1 MSYRMMTSRVELR
14 LLCRADNA
22 DERLVPLAVAW
33 GLRPKE
39 DLERVRAKYR
49 RVEEELGRLEALRV
63 EGVSGL
69 QWLRRP
75 ENTYRALAERF
86 PPPSPL
92 SPEEAEQVEIRAK
105 YAGYIERQ
113 EGLRERMRDLEAHR
127 IPEGLDYPRVP
138 GLSREAVEKLSRARP
153 RTLAEAARI
162 PGLRDSDLTALL
174 VHLRR
179 WG

>member
-1 MSYRMMTSRVELR
+1 VELR

-22 DERLVPLAVAW
+22 DERLIPLAVAW
-33 GLRPKE
+33 GLRSKE
-39 DLERVRAKYR
+39 DLARVEAKYR
-49 RVEEELGRLEALRV
+49 RVAEELRRLEALRI

-75 ENTYRALAERF
+75 ENTYEALLERF

-92 SPEEAEQVEIRAK
+92 APEEAYQVEVRAK

-113 EGLRERMRDLEAHR
+113 ERLREKMRDLEAHP
-127 IPEGLDYPRVP
+127 IPEGLDFPKVP
-138 GLSREAVEKLSRARP
+138 GLSREAVEKLSRLRP
-153 RTLAEAARI
+153 RTVAEAARV
-162 PGLRDSDLTALL
+162 PGIRDSDLTALL

-179 WG
+179 LA